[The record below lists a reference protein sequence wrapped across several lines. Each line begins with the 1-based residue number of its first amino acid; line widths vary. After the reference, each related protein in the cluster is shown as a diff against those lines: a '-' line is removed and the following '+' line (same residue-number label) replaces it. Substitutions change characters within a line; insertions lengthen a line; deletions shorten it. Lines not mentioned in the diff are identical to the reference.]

1 MASDFRDTIGDFG
14 GEKKTVTYTLTLDLK
29 LKKREPEEKKLH
41 ERIQESFLNH
51 EFSDAKI
58 TCESKVFD
66 CHKVILSCQS
76 DVFKGMFNETE
87 KKLSFEAIS
96 GKVNITDISSVTLET
111 MLYYI
116 YHNSLDKEKI
126 NGDLLKAADK
136 YMITGLIR
144 ICVNHLES
152 NLTVGNAIEVMI
164 AAYSSNQ
171 KELFGSAFKFIAKN
185 RGDEKFVKTPW
196 EEMKKKEPT
205 LALQMMSEA
214 ILPLK

>member
-41 ERIQESFLNH
+41 ERIRESFLNH

-171 KELFGSAFKFIAKN
+171 
-185 RGDEKFVKTPW
+185 
-196 EEMKKKEPT
+196 
-205 LALQMMSEA
+205 
-214 ILPLK
+214 

>member
-51 EFSDAKI
+51 EFSDVKI

-171 KELFGSAFKFIAKN
+171 KELFGSACKFIAKN

>member
-41 ERIQESFLNH
+41 ERIRESFLNL

-87 KKLSFEAIS
+87 KKLSFEA
-96 GKVNITDISSVTLET
+96 VISSIE
-111 MLYYI
+111 I
-116 YHNSLDKEKI
+116 IRSNRKPHCSQF
-126 NGDLLKAADK
+126 AAK
-136 YMITGLIR
+136 GK
-144 ICVNHLES
+144 S
-152 NLTVGNAIEVMI
+152 G
-164 AAYSSNQ
+164 
-171 KELFGSAFKFIAKN
+171 
-185 RGDEKFVKTPW
+185 
-196 EEMKKKEPT
+196 
-205 LALQMMSEA
+205 
-214 ILPLK
+214 